1 VSATIS
7 ETIGDLTDPHGLS
20 SGDFNMDG
28 EVDLFVPDRHPYTTN
43 QYQRRSNIAVFAGQG
58 NGQFTRL
65 QQEHIR
71 GGRTDQPRTAVTGDF
86 DADGFEDIVTIDERY
101 SRFFI
106 HIGNGSGGF
115 TTLNTA
121 GQSISGPQAI
131 AVGQYDTDGRP
142 DIAIARSGE
151 VEIYTGS
158 SSGNFFGPLDIA
170 FTGMSPNYVLFKDIN
185 GDTKDDLVVVGST
198 MVAVALRDNLP
209 GTFQTPI
216 VQTIPSV
223 TNIAAVAAED
233 VDGDTK
239 VDLVIAATDGS
250 NPSVRWL
257 KGDGIGNFAHSLQR
271 SWWIPQN
278 VVDMALVDLDGDT
291 KFDVVTSHDDTSN
304 DLYVRMGNGTDA
316 SNMFGDPGINMGTSV
331 DHANTTLSEARGLQV
346 ADFDGD
352 MELDVAVANA
362 TGSTGSAYVY
372 LFKGDGSGGF
382 TSVTDDRWQVYSYL
396 PYGLTE
402 GDFDNDGSPDL
413 VTVGG
418 YTSTSTEPNYRY
430 SYTTTLINDG
440 AGDLLPGI
448 SPTYGVGSAG
458 STSYYPWDVV
468 VTDFDLDGDD
478 DFAFTMDAYDR
489 VGVVRG
495 NGAGGFAPLEY
506 YSVGNQPRRI
516 LAGDVSGNTAPDL
529 VVANTLTGS
538 CTVGTCMS
546 VVPNLGA
553 TFSTTD
559 AEFAVA
565 SPLVDIVLDD
575 FDGNTEVDVVGL
587 GDLGSA
593 VDDEFISVFLSDGS
607 TSFMPESVQTLNDT
621 GTSLQPTA
629 IARGD
634 LNNDGKLDVVVA
646 LAGGDQIEI
655 WLGNG
660 NGTYI
665 TGVPY
670 SVGNSPTAVWVGDV
684 NNDGDDDVVVGLSG
698 TADNIKVF
706 FGNGNGT
713 IDDSVSNVEV
723 RSIPSY
729 PQRFLFEDFNGDCLP
744 DLAVVGDY
752 TSNDGLFLF
761 LTAP

>member
-1 VSATIS
+1 
-7 ETIGDLTDPHGLS
+7 
-20 SGDFNMDG
+20 
-28 EVDLFVPDRHPYTTN
+28 
-43 QYQRRSNIAVFAGQG
+43 
-58 NGQFTRL
+58 
-65 QQEHIR
+65 
-71 GGRTDQPRTAVTGDF
+71 
-86 DADGFEDIVTIDERY
+86 
-101 SRFFI
+101 
-106 HIGNGSGGF
+106 
-115 TTLNTA
+115 
-121 GQSISGPQAI
+121 
-131 AVGQYDTDGRP
+131 
-142 DIAIARSGE
+142 
-151 VEIYTGS
+151 
-158 SSGNFFGPLDIA
+158 
-170 FTGMSPNYVLFKDIN
+170 
-185 GDTKDDLVVVGST
+185 
-198 MVAVALRDNLP
+198 
-209 GTFQTPI
+209 
-216 VQTIPSV
+216 
-223 TNIAAVAAED
+223 
-233 VDGDTK
+233 
-239 VDLVIAATDGS
+239 
-250 NPSVRWL
+250 
-257 KGDGIGNFAHSLQR
+257 
-271 SWWIPQN
+271 
-278 VVDMALVDLDGDT
+278 
-291 KFDVVTSHDDTSN
+291 
-304 DLYVRMGNGTDA
+304 
-316 SNMFGDPGINMGTSV
+316 
-331 DHANTTLSEARGLQV
+331 
-346 ADFDGD
+346 
-352 MELDVAVANA
+352 
-362 TGSTGSAYVY
+362 
-372 LFKGDGSGGF
+372 
-382 TSVTDDRWQVYSYL
+382 
-396 PYGLTE
+396 
-402 GDFDNDGSPDL
+402 
-413 VTVGG
+413 
-418 YTSTSTEPNYRY
+418 
-430 SYTTTLINDG
+430 
-440 AGDLLPGI
+440 
-448 SPTYGVGSAG
+448 
-458 STSYYPWDVV
+458 
-468 VTDFDLDGDD
+468 
-478 DFAFTMDAYDR
+478 
-489 VGVVRG
+489 
-495 NGAGGFAPLEY
+495 
-506 YSVGNQPRRI
+506 
-516 LAGDVSGNTAPDL
+516 